1 MAEFNSNI
9 IEASKLNFF
18 NFLMNELNS
27 FNIEKFEIN
36 FVVNNIEQEATLDEK
51 KVEQF
56 EYVQLFHFLDTHFNF
71 YYHVPAILSGV
82 LYDKDK
88 ALVFQISFHP
98 FIANNCCFV
107 SFDLSILNDECVYY
121 DATIICQEKLKI
133 DSMIESNLDNI
144 DKKIKI

>member
-9 IEASKLNFF
+9 IEARKFNFF
-18 NFLMNELNS
+18 NFLINELNS
-27 FNIEKFEIN
+27 LKIEKLEIN
-36 FVVNNIEQEATLDEK
+36 FVVNSIDQEATLDEK
-51 KVEQF
+51 KVEQL

-82 LYDKDK
+82 LYDKDN

-107 SFDLSILNDECVYY
+107 SFDLSILNDECLYY
-121 DATIICQEKLKI
+121 DETIICQEKLKI
-133 DSMIESNLDNI
+133 DSMIELHLDKI